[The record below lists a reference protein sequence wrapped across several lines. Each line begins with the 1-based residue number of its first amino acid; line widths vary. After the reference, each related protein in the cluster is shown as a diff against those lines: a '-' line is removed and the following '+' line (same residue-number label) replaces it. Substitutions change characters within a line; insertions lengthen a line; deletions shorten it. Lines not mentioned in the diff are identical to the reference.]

1 MNGFICYLK
10 REKPVLK
17 TNGFI
22 SKFFAISR
30 SARQGCPAAPILY
43 IIQAEPMA
51 CAIRN
56 TPEIHGIK
64 LTDCEGQPVK
74 EAKICMFA
82 DDTQLLNKN
91 EESVEQSFLIISK
104 FEKASGSKINYEKT
118 KGLFIGRL
126 RGKRPRLTNI
136 SWISDNIKTLGVFHG
151 YNIDTDDIWKKII
164 NKMKSC
170 TQVWKT
176 RNLTFKGKTLIVKI
190 LLLAQMGFE
199 TEMRGIAEKYKKEVN
214 DLIWK
219 FLWDNKPN
227 QIERNVFCLIINEGG
242 GGGGG
247 GGGVGEVIIID
258 NFVKSKQIK
267 FIYKIINS
275 EMDSWNAIGKHW
287 LQKYDKKFG
296 VDFFLCKCSDIKGLD
311 IASIPKYYQDAIQAW
326 NNFLGSCSTESK
338 NDILDKNIFGNSEIK
353 FNRNPLFFQSFLRN
367 NIFKINDIWDKN
379 NNTFVDNQTIFNRL
393 DDKRNWISEWAKIKI
408 SIPENFVKK
417 LKSDNNEKIKKSLGL
432 KIDSNLNIR
441 NHNNKII
448 VPKELKL
455 KNIQKE
461 IRKPITP
468 KCQFKWDTIYEKKF
482 NWISIWY
489 ILNKI
494 KCKQSIIQFQ
504 WKCLHNIVYSEY
516 RLQKM
521 GKSDGQCHFCK
532 NEIESLMHLFYRC
545 HKIKHVLDELKHI
558 FNSIFEKNI
567 VFVEENLII
576 GVYEGEITENLLL
589 MNLVI
594 CILKW
599 VIWKTRNYIKY
610 NKSTYREA
618 IVITNLK
625 NELRSNIQMMIKNP
639 EVRNLYTIR
648 KLQLLL
654 DTL

>member
-1 MNGFICYLK
+1 MVTL
-10 REKPVLK
+10 
-17 TNGFI
+17 
-22 SKFFAISR
+22 R
-30 SARQGCPAAPILY
+30 SNLI
-43 IIQAEPMA
+43 
-51 CAIRN
+51 
-56 TPEIHGIK
+56 EIH
-64 LTDCEGQPVK
+64 
-74 EAKICMFA
+74 F
-82 DDTQLLNKN
+82 
-91 EESVEQSFLIISK
+91 
-104 FEKASGSKINYEKT
+104 
-118 KGLFIGRL
+118 
-126 RGKRPRLTNI
+126 
-136 SWISDNIKTLGVFHG
+136 
-151 YNIDTDDIWKKII
+151 
-164 NKMKSC
+164 
-170 TQVWKT
+170 
-176 RNLTFKGKTLIVKI
+176 
-190 LLLAQMGFE
+190 
-199 TEMRGIAEKYKKEVN
+199 
-214 DLIWK
+214 
-219 FLWDNKPN
+219 
-227 QIERNVFCLIINEGG
+227 
-242 GGGGG
+242 
-247 GGGVGEVIIID
+247 
-258 NFVKSKQIK
+258 
-267 FIYKIINS
+267 
-275 EMDSWNAIGKHW
+275 
-287 LQKYDKKFG
+287 
-296 VDFFLCKCSDIKGLD
+296 
-311 IASIPKYYQDAIQAW
+311 
-326 NNFLGSCSTESK
+326 
-338 NDILDKNIFGNSEIK
+338 
-353 FNRNPLFFQSFLRN
+353 FFQSFLRN

-393 DDKRNWISEWAKIKI
+393 DDKRNWISEWAKIKK

-417 LKSDNNEKIKKSLGL
+417 LKSDDNEKIKKSLGL
-432 KIDSNLNIR
+432 KIDSYLNIR

-567 VFVEENLII
+567 VLVEENLII
-576 GVYEGEITENLLL
+576 GVYEGEITENLLS

-639 EVRNLYTIR
+639 EVRNLYNIR